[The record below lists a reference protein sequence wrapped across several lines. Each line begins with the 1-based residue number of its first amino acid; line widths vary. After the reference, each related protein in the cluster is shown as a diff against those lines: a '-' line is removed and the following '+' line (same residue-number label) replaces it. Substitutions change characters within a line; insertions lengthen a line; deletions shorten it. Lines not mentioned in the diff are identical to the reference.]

1 MSPDDTI
8 ALAPLLCVR
17 DLKIILEMLCCL
29 FASSLSV
36 ITSLC
41 FAGLGILARFSW
53 FLLGAPESW
62 ILIDHSHVRAEF
74 YELYVLVDF
83 EPLEKRVKY
92 IGGLSLWKKKVVG
105 DKHLAVTK
113 GSVKK

>member
-1 MSPDDTI
+1 MSIAPWAAWVVLMLMPAINLTCELGWLLDICLWAGVCLGLNLSNMSPDDTI
-8 ALAPLLCVR
+8 ALAPLLCVH

-41 FAGLGILARFSW
+41 FADLGILARFSW

-62 ILIDHSHVRAEF
+62 ILIT
-74 YELYVLVDF
+74 
-83 EPLEKRVKY
+83 
-92 IGGLSLWKKKVVG
+92 
-105 DKHLAVTK
+105 VT
-113 GSVKK
+113 

>member
-1 MSPDDTI
+1 MLLVRLQSECHNFFVLCRPGDTGQV
-8 ALAPLLCVR
+8 LLVFIR
-17 DLKIILEMLCCL
+17 GSRELD
-29 FASSLSV
+29 F
-36 ITSLC
+36 
-41 FAGLGILARFSW
+41 
-53 FLLGAPESW
+53 
-62 ILIDHSHVRAEF
+62 DHSHVRAEF
-74 YELYVLVDF
+74 CELYVLVDF